1 MLYLEGAGTKK
12 GRGRKKEMRSRRR
25 SSPYITESAKIDH
38 RQKLKEVGID
48 DENKASMDECNN
60 VRYLRMN

>member
-1 MLYLEGAGTKK
+1 MK
-12 GRGRKKEMRSRRR
+12 SRRR
-25 SSPYITESAKIDH
+25 SSPYMTESTKIDC

-48 DENKASMDECNN
+48 DKDKESIDEGNN